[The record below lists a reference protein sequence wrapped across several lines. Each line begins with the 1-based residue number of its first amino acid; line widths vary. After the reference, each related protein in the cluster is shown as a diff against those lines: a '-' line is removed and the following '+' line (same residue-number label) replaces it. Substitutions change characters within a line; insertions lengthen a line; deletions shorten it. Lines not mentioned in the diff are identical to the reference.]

1 MDTVRKVPGKS
12 QNCVCKS
19 SGKYLESMNLNE
31 SSGDFGIQVCKCTEI
46 SPDKS
51 LFTWICMYVNIQNKL
66 WSVKKEI
73 LSGDDY
79 GLVRFNLLLYI
90 VLRSET
96 SSRFRECM

>member
-46 SPDKS
+46 SLDKG
-51 LFTWICMYVNIQNKL
+51 LFT
-66 WSVKKEI
+66 
-73 LSGDDY
+73 
-79 GLVRFNLLLYI
+79 
-90 VLRSET
+90 
-96 SSRFRECM
+96 